1 MNFTLPDELLALQA
15 KTRDFIAE
23 QVIPLEND
31 PRQDSHGPSDA
42 LRQDLVARA
51 RAAGLLTPHASREMG
66 GLALSHVAKAIV
78 FEEAGYSPL
87 GPVALNI
94 HAPDE
99 SNIHLE
105 NATFFNYLEPAALA
119 GQSAVQ
125 TAVAGE
131 QATTF
136 YYFPGQRRVR
146 RMPSYSYDA
155 PQIGLDNQYTV
166 DEANVFFGTM
176 DRFDWKLI
184 GKQELLVPYNDFGA
198 YDTGAKVETFAGN
211 DSIAP
216 QSRRYELHRVWVVE
230 ANVRQGMRHQAPKRM
245 FYIDEDSWN
254 PLLAVDYDKQGQIW
268 KVREGFSIPVYET
281 GACDVQAQVQY
292 NLADGRYLFDMT
304 SIGAGKNDIRW
315 LTEDN
320 GSPRL
325 KRDFFTSDN
334 LRAISER

>member
-1 MNFTLPDELLALQA
+1 IAPQSRRYELHRVWVVEANVRQGMRHQA
-15 KTRDFIAE
+15 PKRMF
-23 QVIPLEND
+23 
-31 PRQDSHGPSDA
+31 
-42 LRQDLVARA
+42 
-51 RAAGLLTPHASREMG
+51 
-66 GLALSHVAKAIV
+66 
-78 FEEAGYSPL
+78 
-87 GPVALNI
+87 
-94 HAPDE
+94 
-99 SNIHLE
+99 
-105 NATFFNYLEPAALA
+105 
-119 GQSAVQ
+119 
-125 TAVAGE
+125 E

-245 FYIDEDSWN
+245 F
-254 PLLAVDYDKQGQIW
+254 
-268 KVREGFSIPVYET
+268 
-281 GACDVQAQVQY
+281 
-292 NLADGRYLFDMT
+292 
-304 SIGAGKNDIRW
+304 
-315 LTEDN
+315 
-320 GSPRL
+320 
-325 KRDFFTSDN
+325 
-334 LRAISER
+334 

>member
-1 MNFTLPDELLALQA
+1 MKDVTERLEGEAPTRRVFQQQLFMTLAVSTVLCSVQAAPQGPEALGS
-15 KTRDFIAE
+15 K
-23 QVIPLEND
+23 
-31 PRQDSHGPSDA
+31 
-42 LRQDLVARA
+42 
-51 RAAGLLTPHASREMG
+51 LTPLGGEIAASASG
-66 GLALSHVAKAIV
+66 DI
-78 FEEAGYSPL
+78 
-87 GPVALNI
+87 
-94 HAPDE
+94 
-99 SNIHLE
+99 
-105 NATFFNYLEPAALA
+105 PAWT
-119 GQSAVQ
+119 Q
-125 TAVAGE
+125 
-131 QATTF
+131 
-136 YYFPGQRRVR
+136 PGQQDEGWSYGQVR
-146 RMPSYSYDA
+146 
-155 PQIGLDNQYTV
+155 G
-166 DEANVFFGTM
+166 EH
-176 DRFDWKLI
+176 WKFKGDKPL
-184 GKQELLVPYNDFGA
+184 Y
-198 YDTGAKVETFAGN
+198 
-211 DSIAP
+211 SIAP